1 MSPKQAPGDL
11 WGAAYHAD
19 SVQIYAH
26 LSISPLDSDADG
38 PFRGKFSRVIV
49 VTVDT
54 CEPAR
59 LTLAAVLNGRGSTR
73 IRPTDSHQ
81 PSHFHLEG
89 GLRLRQVCL
98 EID

>member
-59 LTLAAVLNGRGSTR
+59 LTLAAVLNRRGSTR
-73 IRPTDSHQ
+73 STDPHH
-81 PSHFHLEG
+81 PSDFHWVG
-89 GLRLRQVCL
+89 GLRLRQICP